1 MVPVAEAKKTPPH
14 AGEFTGKT
22 LEDQLEIV
30 RQSNLLR
37 GAFDYI
43 ADDSFLSPEVRERR
57 MAIVSE
63 VRGWVAKIHTR
74 EASLDDFFAYQ
85 DDKLDKP
92 EFLFLGQ
99 VYPGLN
105 VAGWRVILALID
117 PLKYGRS
124 IQSYTEITATISKR
138 S

>member
-43 ADDSFLSPEVRERR
+43 ADDRFLSPEVRERR
-57 MAIVSE
+57 MAIMGE
-63 VRGWVAKIHTR
+63 IRGWVERIHKR
-74 EASLDDFFAYQ
+74 EALLDDFLAYQ
-85 DDKLDKP
+85 DEKFENP
-92 EFLFLGQ
+92 EFRFLGE

-117 PLKYGRS
+117 PMKYGRN
-124 IQSYTEITATISKR
+124 IQSYTKVTATISKR

>member
-1 MVPVAEAKKTPPH
+1 MALVAEARKTPPN

-22 LEDQLEIV
+22 LEDQLELM

-43 ADDSFLSPEVRERR
+43 GDDSFLSPQVKERR

-63 VRGWVAKIHTR
+63 VRGWVESIHKR
-74 EASLDDFFAYQ
+74 EASLDDFLRYQ
-85 DDKLDKP
+85 DEKLENP
-92 EFLFLGQ
+92 EFLFLGES
-99 VYPGLN
+99 YPGLN

-117 PLKYGRS
+117 PLKYGRN
-124 IQSYTEITATISKR
+124 IQSFTEITATISKR